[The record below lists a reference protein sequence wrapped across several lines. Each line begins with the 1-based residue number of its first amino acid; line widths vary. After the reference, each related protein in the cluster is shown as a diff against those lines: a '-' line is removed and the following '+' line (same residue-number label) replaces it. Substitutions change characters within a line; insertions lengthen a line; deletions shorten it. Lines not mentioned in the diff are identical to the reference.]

1 MSMGLPNLVGISL
14 EQITP
19 ARETVKRL
27 LDAAARHIA
36 DAKVDA
42 ISAETRFT
50 SAYTAVRMLAD
61 VGLHANGYRTLTSR
75 PGHHQTAIQTLPT
88 TLGVDS
94 QTLIRLDHLR
104 KQRNLTEYSGDLIP
118 ESAVT
123 ECLAQAQ
130 SLYAVTQIWLKEN
143 NPGL

>member
-1 MSMGLPNLVGISL
+1 MGLQNLVGISL

-27 LDAAARHIA
+27 LAAAARHIA

-61 VGLHANGYRTLTSR
+61 LGLHAACTH
-75 PGHHQTAIQTLPT
+75 PHLPSSKV
-88 TLGVDS
+88 GASV
-94 QTLIRLDHLR
+94 Q
-104 KQRNLTEYSGDLIP
+104 
-118 ESAVT
+118 
-123 ECLAQAQ
+123 
-130 SLYAVTQIWLKEN
+130 
-143 NPGL
+143 

>member
-1 MSMGLPNLVGISL
+1 MGLQNLVGISF

-27 LDAAARHIA
+27 LAAAARHIA

-50 SAYTAVRMLAD
+50 SAYTAVRILAD
-61 VGLHANGYRTLTSR
+61 LGLHAHGYRTLTSK

-94 QTLIRLDHLR
+94 QTLIRLDKLR
-104 KQRNLTEYSGDLIP
+104 KQRNLTEYTGDLIP
-118 ESAVT
+118 ESAVA
-123 ECLAQAQ
+123 ECLSQAQ
-130 SLYAVTQIWLKEN
+130 SLHALTLNWLKANKCE
-143 NPGL
+143 LL